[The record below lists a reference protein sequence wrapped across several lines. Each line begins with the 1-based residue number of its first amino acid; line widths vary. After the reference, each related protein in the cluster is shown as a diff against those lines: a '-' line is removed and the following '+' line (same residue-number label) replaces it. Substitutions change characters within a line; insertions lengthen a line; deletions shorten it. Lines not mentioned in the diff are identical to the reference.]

1 MFTDQIELKQKD
13 LQPWQ
18 AKLSDLQTKIDVAAS
33 ERDLLS
39 SKADGAQKAAQEA
52 DEQLQAVKDEVKSK
66 KTSATDI
73 QNERLRVS
81 KEMSALESQLSN
93 LRMEEGNMRRH
104 LSQARHKA
112 DEARSSLT
120 ANRSQDAVL
129 ASLTRLRDTGR
140 VSGFH
145 GRLGSLGV
153 IDDKYDVAIT
163 TACGSLNNFVVD
175 TVQAAQTCIAHLREN
190 NVGRATF
197 IVLEQLAG
205 RNPAKVATPENAPR
219 LIDLVQ
225 PRKKEYIPAF
235 YKALGNTLVAKDLT
249 QGNRI
254 AYGKS
259 RWRVVSLQGNVIEAS
274 GAMSGGGQ
282 RVMRG
287 GMGSSFA
294 SAADTVTMD
303 TVNQLESEREKV
315 EEKLREILEKVTGLE
330 SELRGL
336 RTLAPE
342 LDIQAEKA
350 ELDQA
355 TFAKRISE
363 AEKHAKKMK
372 EESKPDAG
380 DSKRI
385 KSLNAEMTKLQKEVD
400 KLTDKTSAIENEI
413 EQLQEKIL
421 EVGGVK
427 LRAQKSKVD
436 STKMMMGLCNER
448 ITKAEVSLSKSE
460 KDISRYAKSIKDN
473 EKKLVKLEQEMST
486 VSEKNDQQLHKA
498 KGVKSEVD
506 QVRDALEGKQ
516 EEMNEVKAQLDNE
529 ALAMQSF
536 NALEADLKG
545 QLDET
550 TNMLKDS
557 ENKIAIYRERLGKLT
572 LQDVDDEDEEEQ
584 PAQQEGEGDEKMDE
598 DKAPPPQPKVAPST
612 QLETYSLE
620 ELQEIQLDVLKK
632 EIVRAEDKVEKS
644 TVNLEV
650 LAEYKARKKEYR
662 NRAADVQDVTR
673 QRDEA
678 KSNYDELR
686 KKRLDEFMHGFT
698 IISSKLKEMY
708 QVSVSNNSIKSANKD
723 V

>member
-1 MFTDQIELKQKD
+1 
-13 LQPWQ
+13 
-18 AKLSDLQTKIDVAAS
+18 
-33 ERDLLS
+33 
-39 SKADGAQKAAQEA
+39 
-52 DEQLQAVKDEVKSK
+52 
-66 KTSATDI
+66 
-73 QNERLRVS
+73 
-81 KEMSALESQLSN
+81 MSQLESQLSD
-93 LRMEEGNMRRH
+93 LRKEEGNMRRH

-153 IDDKYDVAIT
+153 IHDKYDIAIT
-163 TACGSLNNFVVD
+163 TACGGLNNFVVD

-205 RNPAKVATPENAPR
+205 KTPAKVATPEDAPR

-235 YKALGNTLVAKDLT
+235 YKALGNTLVAQDLT

-254 AYGKS
+254 AYGKN

-282 RVMRG
+282 RVLRG

-294 SAADTVTMD
+294 NPTDTVTMD

-315 EEKLREILEKVTGLE
+315 EEKLREILEKVASIENECG
-330 SELRGL
+330 GL
-336 RTLAPE
+336 RKLAPE
-342 LDIQAEKA
+342 LEIQAEKA

-355 TFAKRISE
+355 TFTKRISE
-363 AEKHAKKMK
+363 AEKHARKMK

-385 KSLNAEMTKLQKEVD
+385 KSLDTEMSKLKKEVD
-400 KLTDKTSAIENEI
+400 KLVDKTSSIESEI

-436 STKMMMGLCNER
+436 STKMMMGLCSER
-448 ITKAEVSLSKSE
+448 ITKAEVSLSKSN
-460 KDISRYAKSIKDN
+460 KDISRYAKSVKDN
-473 EKKLVKLEQEMST
+473 EKKLAKLEEEISA
-486 VSEKNDQQLHKA
+486 VSEKNDQQLSKA
-498 KGVKSEVD
+498 KGVRSEVD
-506 QVRDALEGKQ
+506 KMRDALEGKQ
-516 EEMNEVKAQLDNE
+516 EELNEVKAQLDNE

-536 NALEADLKG
+536 NALETDLKG
-545 QLDET
+545 QMDET
-550 TNMLKDS
+550 TNILKDS
-557 ENKIAIYRERLGKLT
+557 ENKIGIYRERLGKLT
-572 LQDVDDEDEEEQ
+572 LQDVDDEEEQ
-584 PAQQEGEGDEKMDE
+584 ESAPAQSDESSIQQEGEGEGDEKMEEDE
-598 DKAPPPQPKVAPST
+598 ASLPQPQPTQTKQPPKPASA
-612 QLETYSLE
+612 QLETYSQE
-620 ELQEIQLDVLKK
+620 EIQEIQLDVLKK

-650 LAEYKARKKEYR
+650 LAEYKSRKKEYR
-662 NRAADVQDVTR
+662 DRAADVQDVTR
-673 QRDEA
+673 RRDEA
-678 KSNYDELR
+678 KSTYDELR

-708 QVSVSNNSIKSANKD
+708 QVSGGKLVSNADIIRTDDNTRW
-723 V
+723 